1 MRWPIKST
9 GWLISLELRKFTRV
23 DVNGIKLI
31 IQSSAIAVF
40 PPKKKKRK
48 KKIKKTRKT
57 PKKPGKKPRKPP
69 KQIGLHF
76 KAFELKI
83 FFSNIFHI

>member
-40 PPKKKKRK
+40 PPKKKKTK
-48 KKIKKTRKT
+48 KENKKNKKNPQKTRKKT
-57 PKKPGKKPRKPP
+57 PETPQTNRPP
-69 KQIGLHF
+69 F
-76 KAFELKI
+76 
-83 FFSNIFHI
+83 

>member
-23 DVNGIKLI
+23 DVNGIKLN

-40 PPKKKKRK
+40 PPKKKKTKKENK
-48 KKIKKTRKT
+48 KKQEKLPKNPKKT
-57 PKKPGKKPRKPP
+57 PGNPPNKPAS
-69 KQIGLHF
+69 I
-76 KAFELKI
+76 LKHL
-83 FFSNIFHI
+83 N

>member
-23 DVNGIKLI
+23 DVNGIKLN

-48 KKIKKTRKT
+48 KKIKKNKKNSQKTRK
-57 PKKPGKKPRKPP
+57 KPP
-69 KQIGLHF
+69 ETPQTNRPPF
-76 KAFELKI
+76 
-83 FFSNIFHI
+83 